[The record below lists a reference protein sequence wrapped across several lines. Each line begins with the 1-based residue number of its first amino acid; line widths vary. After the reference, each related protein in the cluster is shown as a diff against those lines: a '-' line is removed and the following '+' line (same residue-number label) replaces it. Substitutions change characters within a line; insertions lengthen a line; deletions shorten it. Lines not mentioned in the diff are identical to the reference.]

1 MTILWQYAYCLCVPD
16 ELDSWFIMTN
26 IDAKISAQGE
36 FERARRL
43 AEIERLGAWLRGRDA
58 RLLPF
63 DTIRRNLRQQSPLYR
78 GIHQVSLDEII
89 GSVGR
94 YSEMTRAFLPLSDSL
109 KDRWVKV
116 AELAQTEGWPPIE
129 LYKVGNAYFVRD
141 GNHRVSAARQL
152 KFPSIEAHVWEYPD
166 DIKIVSSDTLDEVLN
181 RFRER
186 TFLEKTGLD
195 RRRPDYNIRFT
206 VSGRYQEL
214 QAQIEELR
222 QKLELIDERGVTFE
236 EAADA
241 WYELVYLPAV
251 QIIRESGLPESFPG
265 RTEADLF
272 AWMSLHRDRLGERY
286 GDFDDLPSLA
296 RALMETYREKPVA
309 RVSRQMRRLLGSNE
323 LPPLV
328 GLEEKAADDEEE

>member
-1 MTILWQYAYCLCVPD
+1 
-16 ELDSWFIMTN
+16 MTN
-26 IDAKISAQGE
+26 IDARISAHNE

-78 GIHQVSLDEII
+78 GIHQVPLDHIV

-94 YSEMTRAFLPLSDSL
+94 YGEMTRAFLPLNDSL

-116 AELAQTEGWPPIE
+116 AELAQTEGWLPIE

-166 DIKIVSSDTLDEVLN
+166 DIVINSSDSLDEVLN

-186 TFLEKTGLD
+186 AFLEKTGLQLH
-195 RRRPDYNIRFT
+195 RPDYDIHFT
-206 VSGRYQEL
+206 ASGRYQEL

-222 QKLELIDERGVTFE
+222 QKLELIDERAVSFE
-236 EAADA
+236 EAAEV
-241 WYELVYLPAV
+241 WYEIVYLPAV

-272 AWMSLHRDRLGERY
+272 AWMSLHRDYLSERY
-286 GDFDDLPSLA
+286 GDFDNLPSLA
-296 RALMETYREKPVA
+296 RALVETYREKPVA
-309 RVSRQMRRLLGSNE
+309 RMSRKMRRLLGSNE
-323 LPPLV
+323 LPPLA
-328 GLEEKAADDEEE
+328 GLDERLEDEEE